1 MLDSRIPEGP
11 LAEKWNKHKD
21 NIRLVNPANKRDI
34 DIIVVGTGLAGSSAA
49 ASLAE
54 MGYNVK
60 SLCFQDSPRRAH
72 SIAAQGGINASKNYQ
87 NDGDSVHRLFYDT
100 VKGGDYRSRE
110 ANVHR
115 LAEVSGSI
123 IDQCVAQGV
132 PFAREYGGLLD
143 NRSFGGVQVSRTFYA
158 KGQTGQQLL
167 LGAYSALSRQIS
179 KGKVEMLNRH
189 EMMEV
194 VKVDG
199 KARGI
204 IARNLVTGEI
214 ERHSAHAV
222 VLCTGGYG
230 NAFYL
235 STNAMG
241 SNVSAAWRAHKQGSF
256 FANPCF
262 TQIHPTCIPVSGHYQ
277 SKLTLMSESLRNDG
291 RIWVPKSKDDVE
303 AILNGSKLPRDLKE
317 EERDYYLERRYPAF
331 GNLVPRDVASRAAKE
346 RCDAGFGV
354 NKTGHAVYLDFA
366 SAFVRYGKTEALTK
380 GISNPS
386 DEKIVELGREVIKSK
401 YGNLFDMYKQITDD
415 NPYETPM
422 MIYPAVHY
430 TMGGLWVDY
439 NLMTTVPGLFAAGE
453 ANFSDHGANRLGA
466 SALMQGLADGYF
478 VLPYTIGDY
487 LADDIRTGQIST
499 STVEF
504 DAAEKKVKDEIKALI
519 SNNGDTPVDDFHRRL
534 GLIMWEKCGMS
545 RNEKDL
551 KEAIAEIQE
560 LRKEFHSNVLV
571 PGSEN
576 EFNPELEKATRLADF
591 LELGEAMCL
600 DALTRAESCGGHF
613 REESQTPDG
622 EALRD
627 DENYTFVSAWEYTGS
642 PSEAKLHKEDLVYD
656 NIELKQRSYK

>member
-1 MLDSRIPEGP
+1 
-11 LAEKWNKHKD
+11 
-21 NIRLVNPANKRDI
+21 
-34 DIIVVGTGLAGSSAA
+34 
-49 ASLAE
+49 
-54 MGYNVK
+54 
-60 SLCFQDSPRRAH
+60 
-72 SIAAQGGINASKNYQ
+72 
-87 NDGDSVHRLFYDT
+87 
-100 VKGGDYRSRE
+100 
-110 ANVHR
+110 
-115 LAEVSGSI
+115 
-123 IDQCVAQGV
+123 
-132 PFAREYGGLLD
+132 
-143 NRSFGGVQVSRTFYA
+143 
-158 KGQTGQQLL
+158 
-167 LGAYSALSRQIS
+167 
-179 KGKVEMLNRH
+179 
-189 EMMEV
+189 
-194 VKVDG
+194 
-199 KARGI
+199 
-204 IARNLVTGEI
+204 
-214 ERHSAHAV
+214 
-222 VLCTGGYG
+222 
-230 NAFYL
+230 
-235 STNAMG
+235 
-241 SNVSAAWRAHKQGSF
+241 
-256 FANPCF
+256 
-262 TQIHPTCIPVSGHYQ
+262 
-277 SKLTLMSESLRNDG
+277 MSESLRNDG
-291 RIWVPKSKDDVE
+291 RIWVPKSKDDVK
-303 AILNGSKLPRDLKE
+303 AILNGTKLPTDLKE

-366 SAFVRYGKTEALTK
+366 SAFVRYGKTAALTG
-380 GISNPS
+380 GIQNPS

-487 LADDIRTGQIST
+487 LADDIRTGKIST
-499 STVEF
+499 ETQEF
-504 DAAEKKVKDEIKALI
+504 DAAEKKVKDEIQALI

-534 GLIMWEKCGMS
+534 GLIMWEKCGMA

-551 KEAIAEIQE
+551 KEAILEIQE
-560 LRKEFHSNVLV
+560 LRKEFHSKVLV

-627 DENYTFVSAWEYTGS
+627 DENYTFVSAWEYTGT
-642 PSEAKLHKEDLVYD
+642 PSEAKLHKEDLIYD